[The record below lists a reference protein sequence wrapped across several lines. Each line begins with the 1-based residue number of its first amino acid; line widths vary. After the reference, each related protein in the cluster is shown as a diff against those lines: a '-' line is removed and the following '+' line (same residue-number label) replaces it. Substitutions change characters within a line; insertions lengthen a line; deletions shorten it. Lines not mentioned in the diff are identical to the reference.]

1 MPLFLFGKPQ
11 GQHEVLWYQTS
22 TLESLD
28 RKLVLNVGTDLFS
41 RLPGLRS
48 AGNAWVVDVAK
59 LALPRHALQG
69 GHWLPRHGVFPAT
82 VSAAEKDRYSL
93 TIQF

>member
-1 MPLFLFGKPQ
+1 MPLFLFGKSQ

-22 TLESLD
+22 TLESAD
-28 RKLVLNVGTDLFS
+28 RGLVLNVGADLFS

-48 AGNAWVVDVAK
+48 AGTAWVVDVAK
-59 LALPRHALQG
+59 LALPRQAIQG
-69 GHWLPRHGVFPAT
+69 GQWLPRHGVFPAT
-82 VSAAEKDRYSL
+82 VSPAEKDRYAL